1 MSGVRVPDS
10 PPNSIV
16 APEARL
22 NGLRFAAA
30 PLLKWAASTLRGA
43 LSRRRHYLFLTPP
56 FVHRQRLYSKRS
68 GRLLE
73 FHVRDATDLA
83 VMAQIYRSEDYDLSR
98 LGRWSDIEARYR
110 GMSAEAPQPLIL
122 DCGANIG
129 ASARYFAEQFPLAK
143 ILALEPQADN
153 FRLLERNCSGHAG
166 IVPLQAAVASQD
178 KRGALLDPGEG
189 NWGFRVAE
197 REGGEI
203 ELLSINSLLA
213 RGEGAP
219 FIVKIDIEGFE
230 AELFSR
236 NLEWLDRFYVL
247 IIELHDWMLP
257 RQRSSQSFLRAIGA
271 LDRDF
276 LYAGE
281 NVFSIAN
288 R

>member
-10 PPNSIV
+10 PPNPIV

-30 PLLKWAASTLRGA
+30 PLLKWAASALRGA

-56 FVHRQRLYSKRS
+56 FVHRQRPYSKRS

-98 LGRWSDIEARYR
+98 LGRWGDIEACY
-110 GMSAEAPQPLIL
+110 
-122 DCGANIG
+122 
-129 ASARYFAEQFPLAK
+129 
-143 ILALEPQADN
+143 ADN
-153 FRLLERNCSGHAG
+153 FR
-166 IVPLQAAVASQD
+166 
-178 KRGALLDPGEG
+178 
-189 NWGFRVAE
+189 
-197 REGGEI
+197 
-203 ELLSINSLLA
+203 LLA